1 MNCTMREKWHHQN
14 AALSLSTARNSSVSI
29 PTGRSILAALVLLAA
44 LNSCSSSSDSD
55 ASPSSSDSAPVL
67 SSASERSCSAIGWKA
82 ANGKVANGATCEIG
96 ENPET
101 SPIVRIYT
109 INSAT
114 DQYGVCTGT
123 VIDAHTILTAAHCF
137 AGEFDSV
144 QIDTTLG
151 TSAADRLIVH
161 PNFGAMD
168 TPSGQV
174 MANDVALLIDN
185 EALPVAPASIL
196 YSREPAIGEEA
207 IVAGFG
213 QTTSASDTGVMNAG
227 AATVKTVTPNHVF
240 LVFEN
245 DESHPCQGDSGGPLL
260 LKEKGIYAI
269 AGIVS
274 QSDPTIS
281 ADQVCSKGDV
291 TLYTNTQN
299 ASVFQFI
306 SANAPNASIL

>member
-1 MNCTMREKWHHQN
+1 MTEKLHNQKP
-14 AALSLSTARNSSVSI
+14 ARPQSTANESSVWI
-29 PTGRSILAALVLLAA
+29 PTGRRILAALVVVSA

-55 ASPSSSDSAPVL
+55 DSHSSSDSAPVL
-67 SSASERSCSAIGWKA
+67 SSASERSCSAIGWKVA
-82 ANGKVANGATCEIG
+82 SSKVANGATCEIG
-96 ENPET
+96 DNPET

-109 INSAT
+109 INSANNE
-114 DQYGVCTGT
+114 YGVCTGT
-123 VIDAHTILTAAHCF
+123 VIDAHTVLTAAHCF
-137 AGEFDSV
+137 TGEFDSV

-151 TSAADRLIVH
+151 TSSADNLIVH
-161 PNFGAMD
+161 PNFGAIE

-185 EALPVAPASIL
+185 EALPVTPASIL

-213 QTTSASDTGVMNAG
+213 QTTSGSDTGVMNAG
-227 AATVKTVTPNHVF
+227 AASVKAVTPNHVF

-274 QSDPTIS
+274 QSDPTIP
-281 ADQVCSKGDV
+281 AEQVCSKGDV

-299 ASVFQFI
+299 SSVFQFI
-306 SANAPNASIL
+306 TANAPNASIL